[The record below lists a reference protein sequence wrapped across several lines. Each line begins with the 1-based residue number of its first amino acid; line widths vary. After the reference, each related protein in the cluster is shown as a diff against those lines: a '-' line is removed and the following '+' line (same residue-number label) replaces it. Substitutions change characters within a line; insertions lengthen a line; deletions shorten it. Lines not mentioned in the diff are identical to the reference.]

1 MIDNEIKENEMTEN
15 NEIIT
20 TDTEGIYM
28 RDYQDTLVE
37 RDIPVNYGYYNDAG
51 EYVENGTLTITHYRY
66 AHNPMEL
73 YEANVN
79 QPRLNLENYDNTT
92 PGEVA
97 LYKGIPM
104 MYRFNPVIREMM
116 MTGNYR
122 IRYRG
127 CGKTQYGYRRA
138 QGYCL
143 AEYADTF
150 AIYPK

>member
-1 MIDNEIKENEMTEN
+1 MTVKQMIENKRFLEDNEV
-15 NEIIT
+15 IT

-28 RDYQDTLVE
+28 RDFADTKVPRAFGFDNRTFTMDVYQ
-37 RDIPVNYGYYNDAG
+37 
-51 EYVENGTLTITHYRY
+51 Y

-73 YEANVN
+73 YEANTN
-79 QPRLNLENYDNTT
+79 QPAFDLEGYEA
-92 PGEVA
+92 PYPEQA

-104 MYRFNPVIREMM
+104 RVRYNPTIRNMM
-116 MTGNYR
+116 KTGNYR
-122 IRYRG
+122 IKYRG
-127 CGKTQYGYRRA
+127 CSKTHYGYVRA

>member
-1 MIDNEIKENEMTEN
+1 MIEN

-28 RDYQDTLVE
+28 RDWADTKVPRAFGFDNRTFTMDVYQ
-37 RDIPVNYGYYNDAG
+37 
-51 EYVENGTLTITHYRY
+51 Y

-73 YEANVN
+73 YEANAN
-79 QPRLNLENYDNTT
+79 QPAFDLEGYEA
-92 PGEVA
+92 PYPEQA

-104 MYRFNPVIREMM
+104 RVRYNPTIRNMM
-116 MTGNYR
+116 KTGNFR
-122 IRYRG
+122 IKYRG
-127 CGKTQYGYRRA
+127 CSKTHYGYVRA

>member
-1 MIDNEIKENEMTEN
+1 MIIDKGNKMIEN

-28 RDYQDTLVE
+28 RDFADTQVPRAFGFDNRTFTMDVYQ
-37 RDIPVNYGYYNDAG
+37 
-51 EYVENGTLTITHYRY
+51 Y

-73 YEANVN
+73 YEANQN
-79 QPRLNLENYDNTT
+79 QPRLNLEDYNNTT

-104 MYRFNPVIREMM
+104 RVRYNAVIREMM
-116 MTGNYR
+116 MTGNFR
-122 IRYRG
+122 IKYRG
-127 CGKTQYGYRRA
+127 CSKTHYGYVRA

>member
-1 MIDNEIKENEMTEN
+1 MIE
-15 NEIIT
+15 IT
-20 TDTEGIYM
+20 TDTESIYM
-28 RDYQDTLVE
+28 RDFADTQVSKTFNWGPDSLGNEGTTTFNVYQ
-37 RDIPVNYGYYNDAG
+37 
-51 EYVENGTLTITHYRY
+51 Y

-73 YEANVN
+73 YEANTN
-79 QPRLNLENYDNTT
+79 QPRLNLDNYVNDDYN
-92 PGEVA
+92 EVS
-97 LYKGIPM
+97 LFKGIPM

-127 CGKTQYGYRRA
+127 TSKPQYGYFRS
-138 QGYCL
+138 QYNCL

>member
-1 MIDNEIKENEMTEN
+1 MIEN

-28 RDYQDTLVE
+28 RDYQDTLVTRE
-37 RDIPVNYGYYNDAG
+37 IPNNYGYYNDAG
-51 EYVENGTLTITHYRY
+51 EYVENGTFTITHYQY

-79 QPRLNLENYDNTT
+79 QPRLNLEDYNNDDYN
-92 PGEVA
+92 EVA

-122 IRYRG
+122 IKYRG
-127 CGKTQYGYRRA
+127 GSKPQYGYRRS
-138 QGYCL
+138 QYNTL

>member
-1 MIDNEIKENEMTEN
+1 MIE
-15 NEIIT
+15 IT

-28 RDYQDTLVE
+28 RDYQDTLVTRE
-37 RDIPVNYGYYNDAG
+37 IPNNYGYYNDAG
-51 EYVENGTLTITHYRY
+51 EYVENGTFTITHYQY

-79 QPRLNLENYDNTT
+79 QPRLNLNNYVNDDYN
-92 PGEVA
+92 EVS
-97 LYKGIPM
+97 LFKGIPM

-116 MTGNYR
+116 MTGDYR

-127 CGKTQYGYRRA
+127 CSKPQYGYVRSQRN
-138 QGYCL
+138 CL

>member
-1 MIDNEIKENEMTEN
+1 MINDERNDME
-15 NEIIT
+15 IT
-20 TDTEGIYM
+20 TDTHGIYM
-28 RDYQDTLVE
+28 RNYEDTLVT
-37 RDIPVNYGYYNDAG
+37 RDIPNHYGYYNDAG
-51 EYVENGTLTITHYRY
+51 EYIENGTHTITHYRY

-73 YEANVN
+73 YELNQN
-79 QPRLNLENYDNTT
+79 QPDIRLEDYEA
-92 PGEVA
+92 GYFEQA

-104 MYRFNPVIREMM
+104 MYRFNPVIRNMM

-127 CGKTQYGYRRA
+127 TSKPQYGYQRP
-138 QGYCL
+138 QQHTL

>member
-1 MIDNEIKENEMTEN
+1 MIEN
-15 NEIIT
+15 NETIT

-28 RDYQDTLVE
+28 RDFADTQVPRTFGFDNRTFTMNVYQ
-37 RDIPVNYGYYNDAG
+37 
-51 EYVENGTLTITHYRY
+51 Y

-73 YEANVN
+73 YEANQN
-79 QPRLNLENYDNTT
+79 QPRLNIENYNNTT

>member
-1 MIDNEIKENEMTEN
+1 MRKGKNMIEN
-15 NEIIT
+15 NETIT

-28 RDYQDTLVE
+28 RDWADTKVPRAFGFDNRTFTMNVYQ
-37 RDIPVNYGYYNDAG
+37 
-51 EYVENGTLTITHYRY
+51 Y

-73 YEANVN
+73 YEANTN
-79 QPRLNLENYDNTT
+79 QPAFDLEDYEAPTY
-92 PGEVA
+92 EQA

-104 MYRFNPVIREMM
+104 RVRYNPTIRNMM
-116 MTGNYR
+116 KTGNFR
-122 IRYRG
+122 IKYRG
-127 CGKTQYGYRRA
+127 CSKTHYGYVRA

>member
-1 MIDNEIKENEMTEN
+1 MIETNET
-15 NEIIT
+15 IT

-28 RDYQDTLVE
+28 RDFADTQVPRTFELKGGVQAHTSVTFDVYQ
-37 RDIPVNYGYYNDAG
+37 
-51 EYVENGTLTITHYRY
+51 Y

-73 YEANVN
+73 YEANAN
-79 QPRLNLENYDNTT
+79 QPAFDLEGYEA
-92 PGEVA
+92 PYPEQA

-104 MYRFNPVIREMM
+104 RVRYNPTIRNMM
-116 MTGNYR
+116 MTGNFR
-122 IRYRG
+122 IKYRG
-127 CGKTQYGYRRA
+127 CSKTHYGYVRA

>member
-1 MIDNEIKENEMTEN
+1 MRKGKNMIEN

-28 RDYQDTLVE
+28 RDWADTKVPRAFGFDNRTFTMDVYQ
-37 RDIPVNYGYYNDAG
+37 
-51 EYVENGTLTITHYRY
+51 Y

-73 YEANVN
+73 YEANAN
-79 QPRLNLENYDNTT
+79 QPAFDLEGYEA
-92 PGEVA
+92 PYPEQA

-104 MYRFNPVIREMM
+104 RVRYNPTIRNMM
-116 MTGNYR
+116 KTGNFR
-122 IRYRG
+122 IKYRG
-127 CGKTQYGYRRA
+127 CSKTHYGYVRA

>member
-1 MIDNEIKENEMTEN
+1 MIRNKGKNMIE
-15 NEIIT
+15 IT

-28 RDYQDTLVE
+28 RDYQDTLVTRE
-37 RDIPVNYGYYNDAG
+37 IPNNYGYYNDAG
-51 EYVENGTLTITHYRY
+51 EYVENGTFTITHYRY

-79 QPRLNLENYDNTT
+79 QPRLNLEDYNNDDYN
-92 PGEVA
+92 EVA

-104 MYRFNPVIREMM
+104 RFRFNPVIREMM
-116 MTGNYR
+116 MTGGFR

-127 CGKTQYGYRRA
+127 CSKPQYGYVRSQRN
-138 QGYCL
+138 CL

>member
-1 MIDNEIKENEMTEN
+1 MIEN

-20 TDTEGIYM
+20 TDTEGINM
-28 RDYQDTLVE
+28 RDYQDTLVT

-51 EYVENGTLTITHYRY
+51 EYVENGTFTITHYRY

-79 QPRLNLENYDNTT
+79 QPRLNLEDYNNDDYN
-92 PGEVA
+92 EVA

-127 CGKTQYGYRRA
+127 GSKPQYGYRRS
-138 QGYCL
+138 QYNTL

>member
-1 MIDNEIKENEMTEN
+1 MIIDKGNKMIEN

-28 RDYQDTLVE
+28 RDFADTQVPRAFGYDNRTFTMDVYQ
-37 RDIPVNYGYYNDAG
+37 
-51 EYVENGTLTITHYRY
+51 Y

-73 YEANVN
+73 YEANQE
-79 QPRLNLENYDNTT
+79 QPAFVLNDYLAPDN
-92 PGEVA
+92 EQA
-97 LYKGIPM
+97 LWKGIPM
-104 MYRFNPVIREMM
+104 RLRWNPVVRAMM
-116 MTGNYR
+116 ITGNFR
-122 IRYRG
+122 IKYRG
-127 CGKTQYGYRRA
+127 CSKTHYGYNRA

>member
-1 MIDNEIKENEMTEN
+1 MRKGKNMIEN
-15 NEIIT
+15 NETIT

-28 RDYQDTLVE
+28 RDWADTKVPRAFGFDNRTFTMDVYQ
-37 RDIPVNYGYYNDAG
+37 
-51 EYVENGTLTITHYRY
+51 Y

-73 YEANVN
+73 YEANAN
-79 QPRLNLENYDNTT
+79 QPAFDLEGYEA
-92 PGEVA
+92 PYPEQA

-104 MYRFNPVIREMM
+104 RVRYNPTIRNMM
-116 MTGNYR
+116 KTGNFR
-122 IRYRG
+122 IKYRG
-127 CGKTQYGYRRA
+127 CSKTHYGYVRA

>member
-1 MIDNEIKENEMTEN
+1 MTEN

-97 LYKGIPM
+97 LYKGVPM

-127 CGKTQYGYRRA
+127 GSKPQYGYQRSP
-138 QGYCL
+138 YNTL

>member
-1 MIDNEIKENEMTEN
+1 MIMIKENEMTEN

-28 RDYQDTLVE
+28 RDYQDTLVT
-37 RDIPVNYGYYNDAG
+37 RDIPCHYGYYNDAG

-73 YEANVN
+73 YEANAN
-79 QPRLNLENYDNTT
+79 QQGFYLIDYLNDNHN
-92 PGEVA
+92 EVSM
-97 LYKGIPM
+97 YKGIPM
-104 MYRFNPVIREMM
+104 RYRYNPQIRTLMR
-116 MTGNYR
+116 TGKFR

-127 CGKTQYGYRRA
+127 CSKPQYGYERSP
-138 QGYCL
+138 YNCL

>member
-1 MIDNEIKENEMTEN
+1 MIIDKGNKMIEN

-28 RDYQDTLVE
+28 RDFADTQVPRTFELKGGVQAHTSVTFDVYQ
-37 RDIPVNYGYYNDAG
+37 
-51 EYVENGTLTITHYRY
+51 Y

-73 YEANVN
+73 YEANTN
-79 QPRLNLENYDNTT
+79 QPAVRLEDYEAPTY
-92 PGEVA
+92 EQA

-104 MYRFNPVIREMM
+104 RVRYNPTIRNMM
-116 MTGNYR
+116 MTGNFR
-122 IRYRG
+122 IKYRG
-127 CGKTQYGYRRA
+127 CSKTHYGYVRA

>member
-1 MIDNEIKENEMTEN
+1 MIEN
-15 NEIIT
+15 NETIT

-28 RDYQDTLVE
+28 RNYQDTLVE
-37 RDIPVNYGYYNDAG
+37 RCFGFDNRTFTMNVYQ
-51 EYVENGTLTITHYRY
+51 Y

-73 YEANVN
+73 YEANQN
-79 QPRLNLENYDNTT
+79 QPRLNIMNYANTDL
-92 PGEVA
+92 GEVA
-97 LYKGIPM
+97 HYKGIPM
-104 MYRFNPVIREMM
+104 RLRWNPVIREMM

-127 CGKTQYGYRRA
+127 GSKPQYGYVRS
-138 QGYCL
+138 QYNTL

>member
-1 MIDNEIKENEMTEN
+1 MIMRKGKNMIEN

-28 RDYQDTLVE
+28 RDFADTKVPRAFGYDNRTFTMDVYQ
-37 RDIPVNYGYYNDAG
+37 
-51 EYVENGTLTITHYRY
+51 Y

-73 YEANVN
+73 YEANQN
-79 QPRLNLENYDNTT
+79 QPRLNLEDYNNTT

-104 MYRFNPVIREMM
+104 RVRYNAVIREMM
-116 MTGNYR
+116 MTGNFR
-122 IRYRG
+122 IKYRG
-127 CGKTQYGYRRA
+127 CSKTHYGYVRA

>member
-1 MIDNEIKENEMTEN
+1 MIEN
-15 NEIIT
+15 NETIT

-28 RDYQDTLVE
+28 RDYQDTLVTRE
-37 RDIPVNYGYYNDAG
+37 IPNHYGYYNDAG
-51 EYVENGTLTITHYRY
+51 EYVENGTHTITHYRY

-73 YEANVN
+73 YEANQN
-79 QPRLNLENYDNTT
+79 QPRLNLDDYDNTT

-104 MYRFNPVIREMM
+104 RVRFNPVIREMM

-127 CGKTQYGYRRA
+127 GSKPQYGFVRN
-138 QGYCL
+138 QHNTL

>member
-1 MIDNEIKENEMTEN
+1 MIKGNEMIEN
-15 NEIIT
+15 NETIT

-28 RDYQDTLVE
+28 RNYQDTLVE
-37 RDIPVNYGYYNDAG
+37 RCFGFDNRTFTMNVYQ
-51 EYVENGTLTITHYRY
+51 Y

-73 YEANVN
+73 YEANQN
-79 QPRLNLENYDNTT
+79 QPRLNIMNYANTDL
-92 PGEVA
+92 GEVA
-97 LYKGIPM
+97 HYKGIPM
-104 MYRFNPVIREMM
+104 RLRWNPVIREMM

-127 CGKTQYGYRRA
+127 GSKPQYGYRRS
-138 QGYCL
+138 QYNTL

>member
-1 MIDNEIKENEMTEN
+1 MRKGKNMIEN

-28 RDYQDTLVE
+28 RDFADTQVPRTFELKGGVQAHTSVTFDVYQ
-37 RDIPVNYGYYNDAG
+37 
-51 EYVENGTLTITHYRY
+51 Y

-73 YEANVN
+73 YEANTN
-79 QPRLNLENYDNTT
+79 QPAVRLEDYEAPTY
-92 PGEVA
+92 EQA

-104 MYRFNPVIREMM
+104 RVRYNPTIRNMM
-116 MTGNYR
+116 MTGNFR
-122 IRYRG
+122 IKYRG
-127 CGKTQYGYRRA
+127 CSKTHYGYERA